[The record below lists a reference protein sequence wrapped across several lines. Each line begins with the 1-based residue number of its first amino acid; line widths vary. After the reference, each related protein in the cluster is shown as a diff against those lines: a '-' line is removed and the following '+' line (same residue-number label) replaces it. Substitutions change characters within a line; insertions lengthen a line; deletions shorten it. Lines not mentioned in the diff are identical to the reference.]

1 MVYSLTESPSLI
13 KGKLKVLKNLKVIA
27 GCRFFR
33 VFFGSMIKLRNCGL
47 NYGLFFNLYGL
58 IYGFSPNFT
67 VFIQKP

>member
-1 MVYSLTESPSLI
+1 MVNSLTESPSLI
-13 KGKLKVLKNLKVIA
+13 KGKLKVLKSLEVIA

-33 VFFGSMIKLRNCGL
+33 VVFGSKIKLRKCVL